1 VSKSSIDGQT
11 DGRTVRGARAGAAP
25 DRDRSRP
32 REATKAGKA
41 GASGRST
48 SDRILDAALVSFA
61 TRGYEA
67 SSLDA
72 LAQGLEIRKQTILYW
87 FPSKEVLLEA
97 VIDRSAVE
105 LSTALEAS
113 LASAGDGWARVEAV
127 VRSVFRLA
135 ARRPEL
141 LGLVREMGRLGTPAA
156 TRLVTALDPLVRRAS
171 GFLEAE
177 MDAGHMRRHE
187 PRLLLLAIYSTV
199 IGMLTEVEVVRA
211 FGEEPTARSLVR
223 RRNEILELLR
233 SALVTEQA

>member
-1 VSKSSIDGQT
+1 MAEPATG
-11 DGRTVRGARAGAAP
+11 G
-25 DRDRSRP
+25 RDRSRP
-32 REATKAGKA
+32 RPVRAGGRSGPS
-41 GASGRST
+41 GAST
-48 SDRILDAALVSFA
+48 SERILDAALVSFA

-72 LAQGLEIRKQTILYW
+72 LAQGLEVRKQTILYW

-105 LSTALEAS
+105 LSSALEAS
-113 LASAGDGWARVEAV
+113 LATAGSGWARVEAV

-141 LGLVREMGRLGTPAA
+141 VGLVREMGRLGTPAA
-156 TRLVTALDPLVRRAS
+156 TRFVTALDPLVTRAS
-171 GFLEAE
+171 EFLEAQ

-199 IGMLTEVEVVRA
+199 IGMLTEVEVLRA

-233 SALVTEQA
+233 SALVTDAG